1 MINQFYT
8 INLIVKSYNEAA
20 TTLEARLLPITRK
33 FKKLG
38 GVTGEDIPEVP
49 ISNGILREFKPVVK

>member
-1 MINQFYT
+1 
-8 INLIVKSYNEAA
+8 VKSYNEAA

-49 ISNGILREFKPVVK
+49 ISNGSVREFKPVVK